1 MAKVLRS
8 IRIDDSIF
16 AYIDSYNDLR
26 VRLGLSRLP
35 IGDVLADSV
44 RMYISE
50 QMVALKRQASAVAQD
65 ADRLADVGNV
75 FNNAGLVA

>member
-8 IRIDDSIF
+8 IRIDDSVF
-16 AYIDSYNDLR
+16 AYIDSFNDLR
-26 VRLGLSRLP
+26 SRLGMSRLP

-50 QMVALKRQASAVAQD
+50 QMVALKRQASDVAQD
-65 ADRLADVGNV
+65 AGRLADLMTESSPP
-75 FNNAGLVA
+75 A

>member
-50 QMVALKRQASAVAQD
+50 QMVALKRQASAVVQD
-65 ADRLADVGNV
+65 ADRLADLMTDSPPP
-75 FNNAGLVA
+75 A

>member
-8 IRIDDSIF
+8 IRIDDSVF
-16 AYIDSYNDLR
+16 AYIDSYNELR

-50 QMVALKRQASAVAQD
+50 QMVTLKRQASAVAQD
-65 ADRLADVGNV
+65 AARLADLMTDSPPP
-75 FNNAGLVA
+75 A

>member
-8 IRIDDSIF
+8 IRVDDSIF
-16 AYIDSYNDLR
+16 SYIDSYNDLR
-26 VRLGLSRLP
+26 GRLGLSRLP

-50 QMVALKRQASAVAQD
+50 QMVVLKRQASVVAQD
-65 ADRLADVGNV
+65 ADRLADLMTDS
-75 FNNAGLVA
+75 APPA

>member
-50 QMVALKRQASAVAQD
+50 QML
-65 ADRLADVGNV
+65 DV
-75 FNNAGLVA
+75 

>member
-65 ADRLADVGNV
+65 ADRLADLMTDSPPP
-75 FNNAGLVA
+75 A